1 MRKAL
6 YYIAFFGL
14 LLLNSTPS
22 HALALP
28 HDAMTG
34 VVAEQAD
41 AVPTETLSESD
52 TIFHKSD
59 VINDFDD
66 FEEYDNENHTTSVK
80 AKSVGMVIPNL
91 SDFPPV
97 TIIAKP
103 FCAKD
108 YSLLNFSRIPRYNYL
123 SLRVL
128 RI

>member
-6 YYIAFFGL
+6 YYIAFLEL
-14 LLLNSTPS
+14 LLLNSVPS
-22 HALALP
+22 HAFALP
-28 HDAMTG
+28 HEAMTG

-41 AVPTETLSESD
+41 YVPAETLSESN

-66 FEEYDNENHTTSVK
+66 YEEYDTENHTASVK
-80 AKSVGMVIPNL
+80 AKSVGSIIPNL
-91 SDFPPV
+91 SDIPSV
-97 TIIAKP
+97 TVLAKP